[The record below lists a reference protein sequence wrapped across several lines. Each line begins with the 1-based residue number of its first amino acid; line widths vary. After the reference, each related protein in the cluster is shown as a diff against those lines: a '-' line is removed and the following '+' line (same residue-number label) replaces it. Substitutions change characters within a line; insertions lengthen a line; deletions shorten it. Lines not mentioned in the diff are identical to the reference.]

1 MSPTSYQ
8 TALPRGDPRI
18 LQHGFA
24 RRQRRQDG
32 RSGFA
37 PMHRYLRYVRFPL
50 ICCLI
55 GLVAVFA
62 SHGGFSPQGVQA
74 AWVTLVLLVLEISL
88 SFDNAVVNA
97 RVLETMTPGQQR
109 FFLSWGLVIPVFGVR
124 FLGPLLLVSLAGR
137 IGLGEAL
144 DAALHDHVR
153 YHELLSL
160 AEPRILAFGGMF
172 LLMVFLRYFFD
183 EAKTLHWIKRIE
195 RRLSAAG
202 RVPSLE
208 VALALVILMLLSALL
223 PSPLRTDVLFAGL
236 IGLVLQILS
245 TSLADLFGGEEEA
258 VGRMAV
264 SGGLASLIYLE
275 LLDAS
280 FSLDGTIG
288 AFAITSDLGL
298 IMTGLGLGALFIR
311 SLTVMISREKA
322 LDQLIYLEHGAHYA
336 IGALGLLMLAGVLIG
351 RWGWHVPEW
360 VSGLIGVV
368 MLLLALGDSVR
379 HSRRV
384 GA

>member
-1 MSPTSYQ
+1 
-8 TALPRGDPRI
+8 
-18 LQHGFA
+18 
-24 RRQRRQDG
+24 
-32 RSGFA
+32 
-37 PMHRYLRYVRFPL
+37 MHRYLRYVRFPL

-124 FLGPLLLVSLAGR
+124 FLGPLLLVSLAGH
-137 IGLGEAL
+137 IGVAAAL
-144 DAALHDHVR
+144 DAALHDHAR
-153 YHELLSL
+153 YHELLKL

-183 EAKTLHWIKRIE
+183 EAKTLHWVQQLEK
-195 RRLSAAG
+195 RLSAAG

-208 VALALVILMLLSALL
+208 VAVALVILMVVSAVL
-223 PSPLRTDVLFAGL
+223 PVVPVGLRSDVLFAGL

-264 SGGLASLIYLE
+264 NGGLASLIYLE

-336 IGALGLLMLAGVLIG
+336 IGALGLLMLAGVVIG

-360 VSGLIGVV
+360 LSGLIGVV
-368 MLLLALGDSVR
+368 LLLLALADSLR
-379 HSRRV
+379 HNRRA